1 MIPLSRGTINRAA
14 TRYAASEYQIYADSG
29 TLTASNTSALPDAG
43 AMSDDKSDEM
53 SKMGEAWL
61 TNFLVH

>member
-29 TLTASNTSALPDAG
+29 TLTASNTSAQPDAG
-43 AMSDDKSDEM
+43 TNGDEM